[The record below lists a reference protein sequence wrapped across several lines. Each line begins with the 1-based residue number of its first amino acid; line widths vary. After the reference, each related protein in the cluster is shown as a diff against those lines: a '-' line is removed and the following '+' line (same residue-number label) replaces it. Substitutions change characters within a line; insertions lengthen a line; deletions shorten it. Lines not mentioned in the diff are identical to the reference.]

1 MIMSAMT
8 YPTAWTAAMK
18 KGPCAQASPATKTNS
33 PAPSRRTAF
42 RNVGDATAIRTAWMG
57 LTNVGRLFIIYLFF
71 ASTAH
76 CIYVFSVHCDV
87 DANVS
92 PSLIICGDNM
102 FDCGSDGSNGT
113 EKVCIS
119 MSKVCDGAEDCPTGS
134 DESSEDCPNSCRDH
148 HCQSQC
154 QSMPDGSEGFCTCP
168 TGTVLMKR
176 SFMYCSC
183 EFYSSF
189 SSN

>member
-1 MIMSAMT
+1 MDGSDEERVMCAS
-8 YPTAWTAAMK
+8 K
-18 KGPCAQASPATKTNS
+18 PCNKDQFTCTKQKNCIPKRWRCDGNPDCLDGSDECGSYYT
-33 PAPSRRTAF
+33 
-42 RNVGDATAIRTAWMG
+42 
-57 LTNVGRLFIIYLFF
+57 RLFIIYLFF

-92 PSLIICGDNM
+92 PSLIVCGDNM

-113 EKVCIS
+113 EKVCIP

-154 QSMPDGSEGFCTCP
+154 QPMPDGSEGFCTCP
-168 TGTVLMKR
+168 TGTAEMRR
-176 SFMYCSC
+176 SFCTAVA
-183 EFYSSF
+183 SF
-189 SSN
+189 TYQYPL